1 MARERR
7 LPHEG
12 EPQAGVL
19 IAWPHPDSDWA
30 PYLEAAE
37 REFTALAAAI
47 AAHERLLILCRDP
60 DHQAHIRRRL
70 QSHLEHLGR
79 IHFHHLDYD
88 DTWVRD
94 YGPLSVYQGDR
105 PLLVDFRFDGW
116 GGKYP
121 ARNDDAV
128 SRTLHQNGVFAPGLL
143 LERHDW
149 VLEGG
154 AVESDG
160 QGTLLLNAPCILD
173 PRRNPGLTRAE
184 AEQRLARTLG
194 AQRIL
199 WLEIPPLAGD
209 DTDGHIDTLARFADP
224 HTLLHSVSDD
234 PTHPDHA
241 TLLRLEERLR
251 KLQRPDGG
259 PYRLIPLP
267 LPRAMHDGG
276 RPLPAN
282 YANFLLLPEAVLVP
296 QYGDAT
302 HDALALERIASAFP
316 GRAVTGV
323 PSATLIRQNGSL
335 HCLTLQLARAT
346 LPSCAA

>member
-1 MARERR
+1 MSRR

-12 EPQAGVL
+12 EAQDGVL
-19 IAWPHPDSDWA
+19 LAWPHPDGDWA

-37 REFTALAAAI
+37 AEFTALALAI
-47 AAHERLLILCRDP
+47 TAYERLLILCRDP
-60 DHQAHIRRRL
+60 QHERHIRERLTPGLEHPQRL
-70 QSHLEHLGR
+70 Q
-79 IHFHHLDYD
+79 FHHLDYH

-94 YGPLSVYQGDR
+94 YGPLSVYRDGR

-121 ARNDDAV
+121 ARADDAV
-128 SRTLHQNGVFAPGLL
+128 SRSLYEMGAFAAGLE

-173 PRRNPGLTRAE
+173 PRRNPGLTREEAE
-184 AEQRLARTLG
+184 ARLPPIFG
-194 AQRIL
+194 AQRIH
-199 WLEIPPLAGD
+199 WLEIPPLQGD

-224 HTLLHSVSDD
+224 TTLLHSSVDD
-234 PTHPDHA
+234 PRHPDRA
-241 TLLRLEERLR
+241 TLAELERALRRLS
-251 KLQRPDGG
+251 RPDGG
-259 PYRLIPLP
+259 AYRLIPLP
-267 LPRAMHDGG
+267 LPHPMHDAG

-282 YANFLLLPEAVLVP
+282 YANFLLLPEVVLVP
-296 QYGDAT
+296 QYGDRER
-302 HDALALERIASAFP
+302 DILALERIATAFP
-316 GRAVTGV
+316 GRAVAGI

-335 HCLTLQLARAT
+335 HCLTMQLARGT
-346 LPSCAA
+346 LPPCPAE